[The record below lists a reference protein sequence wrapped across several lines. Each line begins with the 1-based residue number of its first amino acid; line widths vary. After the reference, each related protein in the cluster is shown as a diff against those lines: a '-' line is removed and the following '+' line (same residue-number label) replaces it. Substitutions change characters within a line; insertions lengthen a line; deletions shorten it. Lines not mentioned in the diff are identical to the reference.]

1 MQRVCERRGWTPAQ
15 WAMLTADD
23 QNTLLAWERQRAD
36 LLRHG
41 IERAME
47 RSQTDEG
54 KVYPETVI
62 ANLMLELV
70 NVL

>member
-1 MQRVCERRGWTPAQ
+1 MRLCDRRGWANAQ
-15 WAMLTADD
+15 WDALSEGER
-23 QNTLLAWERQRAD
+23 NTLLAWEHQRAKM
-36 LLRHG
+36 LRNG

-47 RSQTDEG
+47 RSETDDG
-54 KVYPETVI
+54 KLYPETVI